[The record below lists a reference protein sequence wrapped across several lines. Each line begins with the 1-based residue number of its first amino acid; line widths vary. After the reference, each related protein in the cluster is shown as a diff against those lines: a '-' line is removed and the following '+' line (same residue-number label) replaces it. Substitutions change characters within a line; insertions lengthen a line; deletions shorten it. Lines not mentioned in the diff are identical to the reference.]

1 VLHRFWLIRHALV
14 HADSLS
20 SLYGTNDVPV
30 CDTTMEAQAPRYAAL
45 AARLPHPAR
54 LICSPLKRT
63 QITAEALVRAGRAF
77 LYDALDEAWATVSA
91 GRTLAIQERAMLWLA
106 ATEATSAATKAV
118 ELLFSAGGSA
128 SLYAPPDSS
137 AA

>member
-1 VLHRFWLIRHALV
+1 VDPALIYALPTLALFATANAAVPLGIARHAIDLFTGLARSKV
-14 HADSLS
+14 ASRSRQTLDRHSLLQADL
-20 SLYGTNDVPV
+20 G
-30 CDTTMEAQAPRYAAL
+30 R
-45 AARLPHPAR
+45 
-54 LICSPLKRT
+54 
-63 QITAEALVRAGRAF
+63 AEALVRAGRAF